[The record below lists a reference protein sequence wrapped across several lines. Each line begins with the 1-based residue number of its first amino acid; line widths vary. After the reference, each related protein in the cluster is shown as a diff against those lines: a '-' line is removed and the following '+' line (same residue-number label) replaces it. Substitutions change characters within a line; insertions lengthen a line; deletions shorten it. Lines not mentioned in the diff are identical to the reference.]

1 MENHIVDFRRLV
13 DIVLTPGYF
22 KGKAFELR
30 EKRSVQDLPL
40 VTEILL
46 YNISVGKNVFKE
58 SYHIEVHT
66 VYRRNVIPKER
77 IKTKFGMF
85 DPCIDYVV
93 SQTLVVGEAGSK
105 QKIIVYSA
113 DFDITKIRNGA
124 SNLEEKADDR
134 AKRVV
139 LRALV
144 DYMPRQKS
152 QDMLSQKRYAIP
164 VVTQNIA

>member
-1 MENHIVDFRRLV
+1 LIL
-13 DIVLTPGYF
+13 
-22 KGKAFELR
+22 
-30 EKRSVQDLPL
+30 KRSVQHLPL

-46 YNISVGKNVFKE
+46 YDISVGENAFKE
-58 SYHIEVHT
+58 SYPIEVHT

-93 SQTLVVGEAGSK
+93 SQILVVGEAGGK
-105 QKIIVYSA
+105 QKIIAYSA
-113 DFDITKIRNGA
+113 DFDTTKIRNGA
-124 SNLEEKADDR
+124 SNLEEKADDS

-144 DYMPRQKS
+144 DYMPRQDS
-152 QDMLSQKRYAIP
+152 PDVLSKKRYARP
-164 VVTQNIA
+164 VATQNFA